1 MKLAPY
7 GSARPANTPTSGI
20 VPRAIG
26 HMAAIGL
33 SCLHWTG
40 GVIDGEIDAP
50 VVGNLRILV
59 VSEPVLMEV
68 LAGARSAENPQ
79 ILESVLTSFHWTPI
93 EPAADFGPRRPSSE
107 SVDRRA
113 SPSLA
118 QSTV

>member
-1 MKLAPY
+1 
-7 GSARPANTPTSGI
+7 
-20 VPRAIG
+20 
-26 HMAAIGL
+26 MAAIGL
-33 SCLHWTG
+33 SCLHYAG

-50 VVGNLRILV
+50 VVGNLRILF